1 MKTFNITLPTSWAEL
16 TDKQLHMVYSLFAR
30 DLSSSEVKTLCLM
43 KWNGLKVL
51 SQLPDKRFLI
61 KRGKV
66 FDKPNEQ
73 RKARFISAMA
83 RKLRPKVKEVVPL
96 SIRQIQQ
103 ATSVLDFLDSFAP
116 MPVRISKIGRHKAI
130 AADFEKVPFEQYLYV
145 ENLFQ
150 GYLNTQSNELLL
162 QMAQVLYAS
171 DHVKPDKAHLVGIF
185 YWMASLKQYFA
196 GLFSNFYKPA
206 EANNDGNLLGSGQSD
221 LYNQLRDST
230 NAMIRALTGGDIT
243 KEAAII
249 KMDTWRALTELD
261 AKARESES
269 LKSLLS
275 KPSASESRQ

>member
-1 MKTFNITLPTSWAEL
+1 MEVFNISLPTSWDEL
-16 TDKQLHMVYSLFAR
+16 SNKQLLMVYGLFAR
-30 DLSSSEVKTLCLM
+30 DLSAAEVKTLCLM

-51 SQLPDKRFLI
+51 ASLPDKRFLI

-66 FDKPNEQ
+66 FDKPNEK
-73 RKARFISAMA
+73 RKACFISSMA
-83 RKLRPKVKEVVPL
+83 RKLRPKAKEVVPL
-96 SIRQIQQ
+96 STRQIQQ
-103 ATSVLDFLDSFAP
+103 AASVLDFLDSFAP
-116 MPVRISKIGRHKAI
+116 MPVRISRIGKHRALP
-130 AADFEKVPFEQYLYV
+130 ADFEKVPFEQFLFV

-150 GYLNTQSNELLL
+150 GYLNTQSDELLL

-206 EANNDGNLLGSGQSD
+206 GANSDGNLLGGGQSD
-221 LYNQLRDST
+221 LYSQLRDST

-243 KEAAII
+243 KEAAIM

-261 AKARESES
+261 AKAREVEEIR
-269 LKSLLS
+269 K
-275 KPSASESRQ
+275 ATQN

>member
-1 MKTFNITLPTSWAEL
+1 MEATFNITLPTSWVEL
-16 TDKQLHMVYSLFAR
+16 SDKQLHLIYSLFAR

-61 KRGKV
+61 KR
-66 FDKPNEQ
+66 E
-73 RKARFISAMA
+73 
-83 RKLRPKVKEVVPL
+83 KEVVPL
-96 SIRQIQQ
+96 STRQIQQ

-116 MPVRISKIGRHKAI
+116 MPVRIERIGKYHALP
-130 AADFEKVPFEQYLYV
+130 ADFEKVPFEEFLFV

-150 GYLNTQSNELLL
+150 GYLNTQSDELLL

-171 DHVKPDKAHLVGIF
+171 DHVKLDKAQLIGIF

-196 GLFSNFYKPA
+196 GLFPNFYKPA
-206 EANNDGNLLGSGQSD
+206 STNSGGNLLGSGQPD
-221 LYNQLRDST
+221 IYRQLREST

-243 KEAAII
+243 KEAAIM

-261 AKARESES
+261 AKAREVEEFR
-269 LKSLLS
+269 KAAK
-275 KPSASESRQ
+275 KP